1 MRGLLVALALAA
13 LGQAAAAERPA
24 FILAVSWQ
32 PAFCE
37 GHADL
42 PECRS
47 QSPLR
52 QDADRFSL
60 HGLWPQ
66 PKESVYCQ
74 VPAWQAA
81 ASRLGDWQ
89 SLPRPAVSA
98 ATRRALERAMPGT
111 MSALDRHEWVKHGT
125 CSGFD
130 AEAYYAISLRL
141 LDDLNGSAVRRLMVA
156 RRGQS
161 LTAAEVRRAF
171 DRAFGTGAGSRVRF
185 ACVDDGGRR
194 LISEMTLGL
203 GGDPAAAGLAEL
215 LLAAW
220 PTDQGCPG
228 GIIDRP
234 GLQ

>member
-1 MRGLLVALALAA
+1 VRGLLVALALAA
-13 LGQAAAAERPA
+13 LGQAAAAEGTA

-52 QDADRFSL
+52 HDADRFSL

-66 PKESVYCQ
+66 PKESVYCR

-89 SLPRPAVSA
+89 SLPSLALSA
-98 ATRRALERAMPGT
+98 ATRQALERAMPGT

-141 LDDLNGSAVRRLMVA
+141 LDDLNGSAVRLLMA
-156 RRGQS
+156 ERRGRN
-161 LTAAEVRRAF
+161 LTAVELRRAF
-171 DRAFGTGAGSRVRF
+171 DRAFGAGAGSRVRF

-203 GGDPAAAGLAEL
+203 GGDPAAAGLADL
-215 LLAAW
+215 LLAAR